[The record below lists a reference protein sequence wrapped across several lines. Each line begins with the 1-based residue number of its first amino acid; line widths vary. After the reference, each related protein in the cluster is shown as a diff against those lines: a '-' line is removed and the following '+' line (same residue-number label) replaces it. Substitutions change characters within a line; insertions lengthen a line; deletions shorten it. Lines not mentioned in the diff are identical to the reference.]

1 MDKIVYNADVVVKA
15 SENVIA
21 VKVDGD
27 EHPEL
32 VRRFEVTG
40 YPTLILVSP
49 EGKIIKKS
57 SGYQSV
63 KQTVAFL
70 ETK

>member
-15 SENVIA
+15 SEHPDL
-21 VKVDGD
+21 VK
-27 EHPEL
+27 
-32 VRRFEVTG
+32 RFEVAG
-40 YPTLILVSP
+40 YPILILVST
-49 EGKIIKKS
+49 EGKILKKS

-63 KQTVAFL
+63 KQTAAFL